1 LKLLTKKTQKEIKTG
16 INKIEVKAGILGKRL
31 TKLNKEKTNQIE

>member
-1 LKLLTKKTQKEIKTG
+1 MKTG

-31 TKLNKEKTNQIE
+31 IKLNNEKINQIE